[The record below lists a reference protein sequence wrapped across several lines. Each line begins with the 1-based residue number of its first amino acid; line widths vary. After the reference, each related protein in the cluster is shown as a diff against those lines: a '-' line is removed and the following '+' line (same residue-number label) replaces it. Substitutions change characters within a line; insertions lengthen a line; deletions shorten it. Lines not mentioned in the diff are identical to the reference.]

1 MKFMHL
7 SDLHLGK
14 RVNGFSMLEDQ
25 EYILKKILQIADE
38 EQPEAVLIAGDVYDK
53 SVPSAEAVTL
63 LDDFLCRLA
72 KRKLQ
77 VLLIAGNHDSAE
89 RLAFGGRLL
98 SASGVHIS
106 PVYDGSVSCV
116 TLEDRSGPVHFW
128 LLPFV
133 KPAHVRAFLEE
144 AEASSVETYTD
155 AVRTAIA
162 QADIDFSQRNVL
174 LCHQFVTGAGRS
186 DSEEVSVGGTDNV
199 DGSVFDGFDYVALGH
214 LHGPQNVGSDRIRYC
229 GTPLKYSFSEKDHIK
244 SVSVVTLEETG
255 ALDVR
260 TVPLAPLRDLREVKG
275 AYDEVVYGA
284 NQETSGRSDYM
295 HVILTDEEDVP
306 DALQKLRIVYP
317 NLMKLDYDNTRT
329 RTSASFE
336 EGAARENKSAI
347 ELLDAFYEK
356 QNGAPLNEAQRDYS
370 LALLEKIKEEL
381 A

>member
-116 TLEDRSGPVHFW
+116 TLEDQSGPVYFW

-186 DSEEVSVGGTDNV
+186 DSEEVSVGVQIMWTAAYSTD
-199 DGSVFDGFDYVALGH
+199 SITLR
-214 LHGPQNVGSDRIRYC
+214 L
-229 GTPLKYSFSEKDHIK
+229 
-244 SVSVVTLEETG
+244 VTCT
-255 ALDVR
+255 VR
-260 TVPLAPLRDLREVKG
+260 
-275 AYDEVVYGA
+275 
-284 NQETSGRSDYM
+284 
-295 HVILTDEEDVP
+295 
-306 DALQKLRIVYP
+306 
-317 NLMKLDYDNTRT
+317 RT
-329 RTSASFE
+329 CAAIASATAE
-336 EGAARENKSAI
+336 R
-347 ELLDAFYEK
+347 
-356 QNGAPLNEAQRDYS
+356 R
-370 LALLEKIKEEL
+370 
-381 A
+381 